1 MTEMSADKA
10 ANNEPKKSRFT
21 RKQFITVIAFGG
33 LLLALWALA
42 VGVKP

>member
-1 MTEMSADKA
+1 MSDEHTS
-10 ANNEPKKSRFT
+10 ANQPKKSRYT
-21 RKQFITVIAFGG
+21 RRQYIFVVAFGG

>member
-1 MTEMSADKA
+1 MSGETTSGK
-10 ANNEPKKSRFT
+10 EPKKSRFT
-21 RKQFITVIAFGG
+21 KKQYLFVIGFGG